1 MTRFF
6 SYLHKFSGLKMFVN
20 LFIKTKK
27 LRYTAARSK
36 HLSRVGEH
44 DNIGIHSLRA
54 GGATVTAN
62 SNVDDICLKRHRRW
76 KSDTAKD
83 GSIVES
89 LGESLLVST
98 SLEL

>member
-1 MTRFF
+1 
-6 SYLHKFSGLKMFVN
+6 MFVN

-27 LRYTAARSK
+27 LRYSAARSK

-54 GGATVTAN
+54 VTAN

-89 LGESLLVST
+89 LGESLVVSR